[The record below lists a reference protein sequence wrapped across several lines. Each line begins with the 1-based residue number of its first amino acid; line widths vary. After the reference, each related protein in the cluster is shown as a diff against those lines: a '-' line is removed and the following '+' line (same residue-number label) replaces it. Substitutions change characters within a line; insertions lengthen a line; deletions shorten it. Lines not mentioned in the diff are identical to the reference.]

1 MAWVSTSQF
10 DDSASTPLS
19 PTPGSPER
27 PVIAYLRCG
36 WMYGK
41 HTIRG
46 FSPTTQLPLTIL
58 PLGAASP
65 GFTEAGW
72 SFGDAADSLSWSS
85 LPDVE
90 PMSVT

>member
-10 DDSASTPLS
+10 DDSASTTLS
-19 PTPGSPER
+19 PTPGRPER
-27 PVIAYLRCG
+27 TVIAYLRCG

-41 HTIRG
+41 YTIRG

-65 GFTEAGW
+65 RLHEAEW
-72 SFGDAADSLSWSS
+72 EFGGAGD
-85 LPDVE
+85 
-90 PMSVT
+90 